1 MHANHSHSYTH
12 LILAW
17 VLESL
22 QNGVLLLHQA
32 SGIHDIGRA
41 TCSTAH
47 MGRGHINRTG
57 ATQKFAIV
65 CTRFPLDIGTTG
77 FCEHLEP
84 KIKGIL
90 SSFSPLLPYKLLV
103 VQPRACSRQANP
115 LLLIYALLTNA

>member
-1 MHANHSHSYTH
+1 M
-12 LILAW
+12 
-17 VLESL
+17 
-22 QNGVLLLHQA
+22 GFLLLHQA

-65 CTRFPLDIGTTG
+65 CARFPLDIGTTG

-84 KIKGIL
+84 KTKGIL
-90 SSFSPLLPYKLLV
+90 SSFSPRLPYKLLV

-115 LLLIYALLTNA
+115 LLLIYALL